1 MAVPLDT
8 PGKTDAEDAADAADT
23 EEDEPGAD
31 GGEADGA
38 AGSVIGPSLPRG
50 APDSRPV
57 HPSPTSDPF
66 SQTA

>member
-1 MAVPLDT
+1 MAVPLDA
-8 PGKTDAEDAADAADT
+8 PGKTDAEDAADT
-23 EEDEPGAD
+23 EEDESGAD